1 MQKFADLY
9 TNLDE
14 TNSTNEK
21 VHHLVNYFS
30 TADPA
35 DCAWAV
41 YFLIGRRPK
50 RIVNNTLM
58 TQWAAEEA
66 NIPAWLFG
74 ECYDAVADSAE
85 TITLLLPE
93 THNSSDQSLRWWVE
107 EQLLPLQAMTDV
119 EQQHELVLSAWN
131 SLNTRQRF
139 IFNKLI
145 TGAFRVGVSQRLVI
159 RALAR
164 VSSVDEASIAH
175 RLMGNWEPTPEFYQ
189 TLVSLDT
196 QDADISRPYPFFLA
210 YAVSDESNPSGE
222 LGDLTEWQVEWK
234 WDGIRAQLIK
244 RGGKVYLWSRGEELV
259 TDAYPEVAGIGE
271 LLPDGTVLD
280 GELLVW
286 KDSSVQPFAQLQQRI
301 GRKSL
306 SKNILADVPV
316 VFMAY
321 DLLELDAENMR
332 ERPVEERRRMLETLQ
347 ASVASDVLK
356 LSPLVEVKTWPQLLE
371 LRSESRGRGVEG
383 FMLKRR
389 GSPYRV
395 GRKRGDWWKWKIEP
409 YTIDAVMI
417 YAQRGSGKR
426 ASLYTDYTFAVWDE
440 NRELVPFAKAY
451 SGLSDVEIREL
462 DNWIRNNFKERFG
475 PVRSVPPH
483 QVMELGFEG
492 IQLSKRHKSGIAVR
506 FPRILRWRKDKPIE
520 EADTLETIRQLL
532 ATSGEAAAEDGES

>member
-30 TADPA
+30 AADPA
-35 DCAWAV
+35 DGAWAV
-41 YFLIGRRPK
+41 YFLIGRRPR
-50 RIVNNTLM
+50 RIVNNNLM
-58 TQWAAEEA
+58 AQWAAEEA
-66 NIPAWLFG
+66 NIPAWLYG

-93 THNSSDQSLRWWVE
+93 TGNSSDKPLHWWVE
-107 EQLLPLQAMTDV
+107 QQVLPLQAMTDPQ
-119 EQQHELVLSAWN
+119 QQHDLVLNAWN

-164 VSSVDEASIAH
+164 VTNVDEATIAH
-175 RLMGNWEPTPEFYQ
+175 RLMGSWEPTPEFYR
-189 TLVSLDT
+189 TLLSLDT

-210 YAVSDESNPSGE
+210 YAVSDENDPSAELGE
-222 LGDLTEWQVEWK
+222 LSEWQIEWK

-259 TDAYPEVAGIGE
+259 TDAYPEVAAMGE
-271 LLPDGTVLD
+271 SLPDGTVLD

-286 KDSSVQPFAQLQQRI
+286 KDGSVQPFAQLQQRI

-321 DLLELDAENMR
+321 DLLELDAEDKR
-332 ERPVEERRRMLETLQ
+332 ESPVEERRRMLETLQ
-347 ASVASDVLK
+347 ASVADAVLK
-356 LSPLVEVKTWPQLLE
+356 LSPLVEVQTWPELIE

-451 SGLSDVEIREL
+451 SGLSDAEIREL

-532 ATSGEAAAEDGES
+532 ATSGEATDEDES